1 MTYRFME
8 RHGSGFAVKKM
19 STVLGVNR
27 SGYYAYLVGAPS
39 PRATE
44 NERLQALIRQI
55 WGKSRELYGS
65 PRITVELHSQGIRCG
80 KNRVARL
87 MREAGIR
94 SQTRKAFRVT
104 TKSSGGLTEAEDLVQ
119 RRFRAERPGQVW
131 VSDITYIRTREGW
144 LYLAAVLDLYNRAV
158 VGWALE
164 RRVSQELV
172 LTALNQALL
181 QYPPEKGLIF
191 HADRGGQY
199 RGQQMK
205 RLLAL
210 HGLRPS
216 LGRRGDCYDN
226 AAMESFFS
234 TLKSELIHRT
244 KFRTEQEA
252 QRGIYE
258 YIEVYYNRQRRHST
272 LNYQTPVEYACA
284 TTQP

>member
-1 MTYRFME
+1 MKYRFME
-8 RHGSGFAVKKM
+8 RYGSGFAVKKM
-19 STVLGVNR
+19 SDVLGVSR
-27 SGYYAYLVGAPS
+27 SGYYVSGPTG
-39 PRATE
+39 PRAKE
-44 NERLQALIRQI
+44 NERLGALIRQV
-55 WGKSRELYGS
+55 WMKSRELYGS
-65 PRITVELHSQGIRCG
+65 PRITVELHSQGVRCG

-87 MREAGIR
+87 MRDAGIR

-119 RRFRAERPGQVW
+119 RRFQADRPGQVW
-131 VSDITYIRTREGW
+131 VSDITYIRTSEGW

-158 VGWALE
+158 VGWTLE

-181 QYPPEKGLIF
+181 RHPPEKGLIF

-205 RLLAL
+205 RLLTL

-234 TLKSELIHRT
+234 TLKSELIHRA

-252 QRGIYE
+252 RRGIYE

-272 LNYQTPVEYACA
+272 LNYQTPAEYAYA
-284 TTQP
+284 TIHP